1 MDSKP
6 LLIFISFLAFTTQDV
21 TLYLFIITNLNTVYP
36 YNKPTTTKNLQLTNT
51 SSTIIMAICSFV
63 DILAMKKSNY
73 MQKIVKI
80 PINLVDICIKIH
92 KKVWYK
98 QNMPAIPHL
107 MCSKV
112 FKGNKCQSIY
122 KFKV

>member
-1 MDSKP
+1 MVLTMGS
-6 LLIFISFLAFTTQDV
+6 
-21 TLYLFIITNLNTVYP
+21 TL
-36 YNKPTTTKNLQLTNT
+36 
-51 SSTIIMAICSFV
+51 FV
-63 DILAMKKSNY
+63 DIPAMKKSNY

-80 PINLVDICIKIH
+80 PINLMDICIKIH

-112 FKGNKCQSIY
+112 FKGNKCPGIY